1 MRLADVSLLARDVH
15 SIYIRDCCNG
25 GPASVPIQILDNGLI
40 SVISKRTGLSI
51 EARCLPWNG
60 HMLRAT
66 LRRYKDRATI
76 IYSSELNT
84 CWSRFCICKEAYHLL
99 SDDVRT
105 YSTDPVSL
113 VNGIMNDLPV
123 LTVDDDIEAE
133 WMAVFGAME
142 LLIPGQFDDYLYGLE
157 ESGKEHFEIALEFR
171 VPEKIIS
178 LRLSPAIRK
187 LLDKLHNEM
196 H

>member
-1 MRLADVSLLARDVH
+1 
-15 SIYIRDCCNG
+15 
-25 GPASVPIQILDNGLI
+25 
-40 SVISKRTGLSI
+40 
-51 EARCLPWNG
+51 
-60 HMLRAT
+60 MLRAT
-66 LRRYKDRATI
+66 LRRYKDHAVI
-76 IYSSELNT
+76 LYANELNT

-123 LTVDDDIEAE
+123 LTIDDDIEAE
-133 WMAVFGAME
+133 WMAIFGAME
-142 LLIPGQFDDYLYGLE
+142 LLIPGTFDNYLYELE
-157 ESGKEHFEIALEFR
+157 ASGKEHYEIALVFR

-187 LLDKLHNEM
+187 LLDKLHNDM

>member
-15 SIYIRDCCNG
+15 SLYITDCCNG
-25 GPASVPIQILDNGLI
+25 NLASIPIRLLQNGLI
-40 SVISKRTGLSI
+40 SVIEKRTKLSI
-51 EARCLPWNG
+51 EIRCLPWNG

-66 LRRYKDRATI
+66 LRRYQDHAVI
-76 IYSSELNT
+76 LYSNELNA

-113 VNGIMNDLPV
+113 VNGIMNDMPV

-142 LLIPGQFDDYLYGLE
+142 LLIPSSFDDYLYELE
-157 ESGKEHFEIALEFR
+157 NAGKEHYEIALEFR

-187 LLDKLHNEM
+187 LLDNLHNEM